1 MSDKTQDDK
10 AKGTSASGSEIKDI
24 PSSGKDIA
32 GKDAENVKGGRMRSE
47 PEVTK
52 NDTSD
57 MYA

>member
-1 MSDKTQDDK
+1 MSTQDDK
-10 AKGTSASGSEIKDI
+10 AAQVPGKSEIKDLAK
-24 PSSGKDIA
+24 GEKDLA
-32 GKDAENVKGGRMRSE
+32 GTDGENVTGGRMRLE